1 MAMLQLNL
9 PERLKAAA
17 EERAAAAGYG
27 SIDNYI
33 ASLIEADEASPIS
46 GEMEAEI
53 LKGMQSGPS
62 VEITPQYLADLK
74 QRARNSSR

>member
-1 MAMLQLNL
+1 MATVQLNL
-9 PERLKAAA
+9 PDRLKAAA

-46 GEMEAEI
+46 DEMEAEI
-53 LKGMQSGPS
+53 LKGLQSGPS
-62 VEITPQYLADLK
+62 VEITPDFLADVK
-74 QRARNSSR
+74 RRARGAST